1 MTRALAACLL
11 LLAPSLPGFSPN
23 ALPEPLSPTPR
34 LGVAL
39 SGGGPRGRAHLGTLQ
54 ALHELRI
61 PVDLVAGT
69 SAGSLVGALYA
80 QSLDLD
86 RVARELDQLDFVRLV
101 ADESIQRRRLSFR
114 ERERQI
120 NYLSGLQLSIGPSG
134 LRARQA
140 LSSGRRLRWAL
151 RRLLAP
157 SAGVGD
163 FSLLPVPVRAAVTDL
178 SAGRGRVLQGGD
190 LAEAVMASVAVPGIF
205 APQHVSGAVL
215 VDGLIFSNLP
225 IDAVREAKTVLVVDI
240 TSLYPQGQDFN
251 HLGAVLSGMVDTM
264 ITQNSQ
270 RQLGLLGPGDLLL
283 RPQLEGIGNFD
294 YHKAD
299 EALVKGRSSLL
310 EQAERLRHLRLSDAA
325 YAAWL
330 AQRQALAP
338 DPSPPRLRSIVLGPG
353 AEGLAPEALGQR
365 EGEALDFTV
374 LEGAL
379 EDLLGSGFYEDADFR
394 LLPAGPGQVDL
405 RLEPRP
411 LQGGLSVLDL
421 GLKLNADLE
430 GRSEFEL
437 LLQVTQRSGP
447 DKRQW
452 RHQAVAGR
460 VNGLHS
466 ELMQPLT
473 GPLFLA
479 PQAFVQARQVVLPG
493 LGESQVQRAGGGMD
507 LGAFIGRSAELR
519 AGWHA
524 SRLWSPQWGG
534 YYGGIVQ
541 AAWQGVLIVD
551 SLDHP
556 HFPSQGGYLRAQ
568 VLEARGSLQG
578 PSAYD
583 LARVGLH
590 QAFSRGRLML
600 LLGGE
605 WQHSFGTN
613 LPFYEQAQL
622 GGFLRLG
629 GYRPGHFVGQEAWL
643 GRVLLAWR
651 QSRPEALVA
660 KTLLYGVSLEAGE
673 AGSQPWAGSGGEAY
687 SAAAYIGLST
697 VLGPLYLAHARNPQG
712 SGVSY
717 VYLGNPF

>member
-1 MTRALAACLL
+1 VIRALAACLL

-39 SGGGPRGRAHLGTLQ
+39 SGGGPRGRAHLGVLQ
-54 ALHELRI
+54 TLHELRI
-61 PVDLVAGT
+61 PVDLISGT
-69 SAGSLVGALYA
+69 SAGSLVGGLYA
-80 QSLDLD
+80 QSLDLE

-101 ADESIQRRRLSFR
+101 ADESIERRRLSFR

-120 NYLSGLQLSIGPSG
+120 NYLGGLQLGLGPGG
-134 LRARQA
+134 LRAPQA
-140 LSSGRRLRWAL
+140 ISSGRRLRWAL
-151 RRLLAP
+151 RRLSAP
-157 SAGVGD
+157 SVGVTDFAG
-163 FSLLPVPVRAAVTDL
+163 LPVPFRAAVTDL
-178 SAGRGRVLQGGD
+178 SRGRGAVLQHGD
-190 LAEAVMASVAVPGIF
+190 LAEAIMASVAVPGIF

-225 IDAVREAKTVLVVDI
+225 IDAVREAGTLVVVDI
-240 TSLYPQGQDFN
+240 TSLYPEGQSFH
-251 HLGAVLSGMVDTM
+251 HLGAVLGGMVDTM
-264 ITQNSQ
+264 ITQNTQ

-283 RPQLEGIGNFD
+283 RPPLEEIGNFD
-294 YHKAD
+294 YHKSAV
-299 EALVKGRSSLL
+299 ALAKGREAVLQ
-310 EQAERLRHLRLSDAA
+310 QAERLQGMRLSEQA
-325 YAAWL
+325 YAEWL
-330 AQRQALAP
+330 AQRRALAG
-338 DPSPPRLRSIVLGPG
+338 PSDPPRLRRLVAGPG
-353 AEGLAPEALGQR
+353 AEPAQLAALGQR
-365 EGEALDFTV
+365 EGEPLDFAA

-379 EDLLGSGFYEDADFR
+379 EDLMGSGLYEDADYR
-394 LLPAGPGQVDL
+394 LLPAGPGLVDL
-405 RLEPRP
+405 QLEPRP
-411 LQGGLSVLDL
+411 KHWGLSVLDL

-437 LLQVTQRSGP
+437 LLQVTQRDSAAG
-447 DKRQW
+447 RQW
-452 RHQAVAGR
+452 RHQAFAGR
-460 VNGLHS
+460 VNGLSS
-466 ELMQPLT
+466 ELTQPLI

-493 LGESQVQRAGGGMD
+493 LGEAQVQRGGGGID

-534 YYGGIVQ
+534 YYGGIAQ
-541 AAWQGVLIVD
+541 AVWQGLLTVD
-551 SLDHP
+551 SLDDP
-556 HFPSQGGYLRAQ
+556 HFPSQGSYLRAQ
-568 VLEARGSLQG
+568 VLDARGSLQG

-590 QAFSRGRLML
+590 QAFSRGRLL
-600 LLGGE
+600 LLVGGE
-605 WQHSFGTN
+605 WQHSFGTA

-629 GYRPGHFVGQEAWL
+629 GYRPGHFVGEEIWL
-643 GRVLLAWR
+643 ARALLAWR
-651 QSRPEALVA
+651 QPRPGALLA
-660 KTLLYGVSLEAGE
+660 KTLLYGISLEAGE
-673 AGSQPWAGSGGEAY
+673 AGSQPWAGGGGEAY

-697 VLGPLYLAHARNPQG
+697 LLGPFYLAHARNPQG